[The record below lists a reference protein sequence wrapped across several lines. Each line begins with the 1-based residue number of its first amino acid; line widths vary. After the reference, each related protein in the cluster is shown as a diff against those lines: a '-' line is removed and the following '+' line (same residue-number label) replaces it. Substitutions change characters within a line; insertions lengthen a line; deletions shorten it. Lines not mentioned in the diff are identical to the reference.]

1 MHIAQYCI
9 GLVHN
14 SLAVFYN
21 FIGHIREELIIL
33 LHYLQQSDNV
43 GVFFRIR
50 ACTNRVVLSS
60 SRQSSHVQ
68 STFSSGKEVR

>member
-21 FIGHIREELIIL
+21 FIGHIREKSIINSIIIL

-50 ACTNRVVLSS
+50 ACRNHVVLN
-60 SRQSSHVQ
+60 
-68 STFSSGKEVR
+68 

>member
-9 GLVHN
+9 GLVNN

-43 GVFFRIR
+43 GVIFRIR
-50 ACTNRVVLSS
+50 ACR
-60 SRQSSHVQ
+60 SHVV
-68 STFSSGKEVR
+68 FN